1 MKTEQGDTDPILLEV
16 KEQRLPSLF
25 LMKDLSEAEY
35 YSYFSNHAERTKTA
49 CKAMLANPDSFI
61 GTLVTANRSYL
72 VSRISPF
79 KKKLESKDFHSQVDF
94 KKYLKHSARA
104 IAYSHSRS
112 YKSIL
117 IKSTSISFANTALA
131 AIKVW
136 SATRNTIVEL
146 AMNYTEQVK
155 SDFRSCVDWL

>member
-1 MKTEQGDTDPILLEV
+1 MGSQGVYKYYVFVQGDPIPFLLEV

-35 YSYFSNHAERTKTA
+35 YSHFSNHAERTKTA

-79 KKKLESKDFHSQVDF
+79 KKNWNQKIFIHRLI
-94 KKYLKHSARA
+94 LK
-104 IAYSHSRS
+104 IP
-112 YKSIL
+112 
-117 IKSTSISFANTALA
+117 
-131 AIKVW
+131 
-136 SATRNTIVEL
+136 
-146 AMNYTEQVK
+146 
-155 SDFRSCVDWL
+155 